1 MAAMDRRNFLMMMVA
16 CLLAAGQTAPVAAK
30 DDDSGGGGGSGGNSG
45 KGGDDNDDDGG
56 GGDRDDDDDDR
67 EDDDDDRDDQR
78 AARDAVKKGDA
89 AKLNEILKSI
99 RRNYKGDVIDV
110 KLNRSGGRYRYR
122 IRMLSAEGKIFAVT
136 VDARTRK
143 ILSVSGY

>member
-1 MAAMDRRNFLMMMVA
+1 MAAMDRRDFLMMMVA
-16 CLLAAGQTAPVAAK
+16 CLLAAGQAAPAAAK

-45 KGGDDNDDDGG
+45 KGGDDNDDE
-56 GGDRDDDDDDR
+56 GGD
-67 EDDDDDRDDQR
+67 
-78 AARDAVKKGDA
+78 RDAVKKGDA

-143 ILSVSGY
+143 VLSVSGY